1 MKIESLDHIALWVSD
16 RDTLADFCT
25 THLGMHVIDRTDK
38 FTLVGAD
45 ARRGK
50 LTLFAA
56 EGERDP
62 GLLHRVVLRVPDLE
76 AALAGLSDDLEVD
89 RSGDIASFM
98 GPEGLEFGL
107 TEDDGVA
114 YDLHHVALRVPDPET
129 STHELGSLGFEQQNG
144 HLHAGGSFLKLVQG
158 EPGQPER
165 PLLNHLGLRVESATS
180 HKGEAEQRGLE
191 IEKVVDGE
199 NTLAVF
205 VWGPDRISLEY
216 VEHKDSFSLE

>member
-16 RDTLADFCT
+16 RDALADFCIA
-25 THLGMHVIDRTDK
+25 HLGMHEIERTDK

-56 EGERDP
+56 EGEREP
-62 GLLHRVVLRVPDLE
+62 GLLARVVVRVPDLD
-76 AALAGLSDDLEVD
+76 AALAALPDEAEVD
-89 RSGDIASFM
+89 RSEGIAIFE
-98 GPEGLEFGL
+98 GPERVEFGL
-107 TEDDGVA
+107 IEDDGVA
-114 YDLHHVALRVPDPET
+114 YDLHHVALRVRDPES
-129 STHELGSLGFEQQNG
+129 STAELGELGFEREDGRLQ
-144 HLHAGGSFLKLVQG
+144 AGGAFVHLEQG
-158 EPGQPER
+158 DPGEAER
-165 PLLNHLGLRVESATS
+165 PLLNHLGLRVESAER
-180 HKGEAEQRGLE
+180 HKEEAERRGLE